1 MEIAMLEAS
10 LAAARRLRIL
20 VLRWQIRQAR
30 RRRKPMAPMEM
41 AAMIPAERG
50 WLWDSSCLG
59 EREDSAG
66 RVVLAKLGILG
77 RVEVSVGVGERAKVE
92 RVVGFIV

>member
-1 MEIAMLEAS
+1 
-10 LAAARRLRIL
+10 
-20 VLRWQIRQAR
+20 
-30 RRRKPMAPMEM
+30 MAPMEM

-50 WLWDSSCLG
+50 WLWDFSCLG
-59 EREDSAG
+59 GGIEDSAG

-77 RVEVSVGVGERAKVE
+77 RVEVSVVGVGERAKVE